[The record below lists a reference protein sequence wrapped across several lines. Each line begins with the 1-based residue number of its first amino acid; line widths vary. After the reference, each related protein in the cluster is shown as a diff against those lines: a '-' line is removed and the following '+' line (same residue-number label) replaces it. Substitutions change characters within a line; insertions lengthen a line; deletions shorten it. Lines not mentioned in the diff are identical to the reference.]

1 MPAYL
6 TATLYAPFAS
16 FGGLAV
22 GERRESETRPTRSG
36 LIGLLGAALGI
47 ERADEAGQQA
57 LSLYGFATQT
67 SAGGQPLT
75 DYHTA
80 QMPGQ
85 KRNRRFFTRAGELGV
100 PKTELNT
107 VLTSRDYRMD
117 TLFIWA
123 IWPREGSVWTLHELA
138 TSLNRPRFSLSLGRK
153 SCPLGLPLAPHIG
166 DFGNARAAL
175 GAHFNGLRAREEEA
189 GLPKVCQILRA
200 APREIIMDQADATAQ
215 GEVTA
220 QIISRRDIPVSRAR
234 WQFTLRQEALL
245 K

>member
-22 GERRESETRPTRSG
+22 GERRDSDARPTRSG
-36 LIGLLGAALGI
+36 LIGLLGAALGV
-47 ERADEAGQQA
+47 EREDQAGQDR
-57 LSLYGFATQT
+57 LSRYGFATQT
-67 SAGGQPLT
+67 LARGRPMT

-85 KRNRRFFTRAGELGV
+85 KRKRRFYTRADELGV

-107 VLTSRDYRMD
+107 VLTSRDYRVD
-117 TLFIWA
+117 GLFLWA
-123 IWPREGSVWTLHELA
+123 IWPRETLCDIAEA
-138 TSLNRPRFSLSLGRK
+138 LNRPIFALSLGRK

-166 DFGNARAAL
+166 EFANARAAL
-175 GAHFNGLRAREEEA
+175 ATHFEALRAREEEA
-189 GLPKVCQILRA
+189 AGLPKICQILRA
-200 APREIIMDQADATAQ
+200 APRDIVMDKADAEAQ
-215 GEVTA
+215 GEAAA
-220 QIISRRDIPVSRAR
+220 QLLSRRDDPLSRTR
-234 WQFTLRQEALL
+234 WQFALRQEAVL